1 MGTIF
6 LVIIGLILL
15 PYAVYVLAMSIGVVC
30 IMANECWNMLPPLC
44 WLGLVVLVF
53 VIILV

>member
-1 MGTIF
+1 MGTLL
-6 LVIIGLILL
+6 LVIIGLVLL
-15 PYAVYVLAMSIGVVC
+15 PYAVYVLVMTIGVVC

-44 WLGLVVLVF
+44 WLGLLVLVF